1 MKKKWLL
8 ILITLFYSLFA
19 GEQIARLHYNGGG
32 DWYNDPDAIPNFCNF
47 LNNNLSANLL
57 LQEAVVTPSSSDIFQ
72 YPFIFVTGHGD
83 IKFNEKE
90 RKNILDY
97 LSRGGFIYVDD
108 DYGLDKSFRLEM
120 KQLFPDKGLVEIPK
134 SHEIF
139 SAFYKFPEGTPKI
152 HKHDDKRPQSLGIFD
167 NNGRLMLLYTYES
180 NISDGWSN
188 AHDDSPEI
196 RQKAFE
202 FGANIYYYQ
211 FIK

>member
-83 IKFNEKE
+83 IKFDEKE
-90 RKNILDY
+90 RKNIDF
-97 LSRGGFIYVDD
+97 SAIWKR
-108 DYGLDKSFRLEM
+108 
-120 KQLFPDKGLVEIPK
+120 QEIPAYFLRELQK
-134 SHEIF
+134 ISKYIND
-139 SAFYKFPEGTPKI
+139 YITNTPENFT
-152 HKHDDKRPQSLGIFD
+152 
-167 NNGRLMLLYTYES
+167 
-180 NISDGWSN
+180 NIS
-188 AHDDSPEI
+188 
-196 RQKAFE
+196 
-202 FGANIYYYQ
+202 
-211 FIK
+211 